1 LARARRS
8 DAEEG
13 LRLSSIFAKVYGQLP
28 AAHFALSLAPGS
40 KASTSGG
47 SSRIMR
53 HRLIIG
59 VVLLGLAGAGTA
71 RADIRLVYVDIQR
84 ALNEC
89 RAGKQAKTDFRTRIE
104 RLQSK
109 LQREQEDVEG
119 LKHQLEQKGALMQ
132 PDQRQNLEDDYA
144 KKLRQFQDDYKNS
157 RDELQQKDN
166 EVTGAIVRDLA
177 TVVRQLGQK
186 NGYTM
191 VMEKGTLL
199 WAIPGIDITDQVIRA
214 YDAMNVR
221 PGSLGAEAEPSA
233 RSESFGSRT
242 EPAASAPAAG
252 ESEGGEGRSTISK

>member
-1 LARARRS
+1 
-8 DAEEG
+8 
-13 LRLSSIFAKVYGQLP
+13 
-28 AAHFALSLAPGS
+28 
-40 KASTSGG
+40 
-47 SSRIMR
+47 MR

-59 VVLLGLAGAGTA
+59 VVLLAMAAAGTA
-71 RADIRLVYVDIQR
+71 RADVRLAYVDIQR

-104 RLQSK
+104 HLQSQ

-119 LKHQLEQKGALMQ
+119 LKRQLEQKGALMQ

-157 RDELQQKDN
+157 RDELQQRDN

-177 TVVRQLGQK
+177 TVVRQLGEK

-191 VMEKGTLL
+191 VMEKGSLL
-199 WAIPGIDITDQVIRA
+199 WAIPSIDITDQVIRA

-221 PGSLGAEAEPSA
+221 PGALGEEVGSSA
-233 RSESFGSRT
+233 SSGTFGSRT
-242 EPAASAPAAG
+242 PSAAPAEAPDAG
-252 ESEGGEGRSTISK
+252 GGGAGRSTISK